1 MGRAVRLAAFS
12 SLSVLCALCGLAAE
26 YERPAAA
33 YPPDWTPAD
42 LADARERAV
51 GTSVEVYVSVGG
63 VEVSAPREF
72 RCRVGHREELP
83 LVLSRRGSMAKRIV
97 ITGAGPRG
105 VSLDPTDVKMG
116 TRKLAGRVTP
126 AVQTLL
132 LRDTYLMITVEVAE
146 ETASMP
152 VKLLA
157 EPTWPVF
164 GAHLPDADR
173 CAGASRDARRALQGA
188 ADMPAQS
195 LEPARGAESA
205 DRASLDALLAA
216 TRSRPPLLLP
226 LADWVAPETQAIRDA
241 VERRRGDVHAFS
253 VGSLPALAGDTQ
265 DAAAAG
271 RAVLQVAAGL
281 SRAATELDLAAE
293 ILSPTF
299 PRTAADEG
307 TFEGRLLRW
316 LLGNGIGEH
325 VSSVSFDLG
334 AAPVPGVGEP
344 ESWRELD
351 RSADISALSRLVAD
365 APGEPGIW
373 CGAYGV
379 VAGGEPV
386 PAALAAVRRQVALA
400 FQGVRG
406 AAYSPLAFP
415 GLRPAGPDEPVPL
428 CTASEGGQPAI
439 AAALG
444 EALTELAGVRPV
456 HGADDSPPCST
467 RLGSEITFL
476 PFLRGSE
483 GIVWVW
489 SNAAAPSRLR
499 LILRQEPLG
508 RRELTLRPKQP
519 FIQRDADPLFVAQ
532 RRPRDR
538 SHYVEFTLAPLEIK
552 AFTFPIFPPLP
563 AWLATVAAR

>member
-1 MGRAVRLAAFS
+1 MRVATLLL
-12 SLSVLCALCGLAAE
+12 SLCVLGALCGLAAE
-26 YERPAAA
+26 YERPPAA
-33 YPPDWTPAD
+33 YPPDWAPAD
-42 LADARERAV
+42 LADARERVV
-51 GTSVEVYVSVGG
+51 GTSVEVHVSVSG
-63 VEVSAPREF
+63 VDVSAPREF
-72 RCRVGHREELP
+72 RCRVGYREELP
-83 LVLSRRGSMAKRIV
+83 LVLSRRGSLAKRIV

-116 TRKLAGRVTP
+116 AKKLVGRVTP

-132 LRDTYLMITVEVAE
+132 LRDTHLMITVQVGK
-146 ETASMP
+146 ETRSMP

-157 EPTWPVF
+157 EPMWPVF

-173 CAGASRDARRALQGA
+173 YAGASPEARRALEAA
-188 ADMPAQS
+188 ADVPAQFI
-195 LEPARGAESA
+195 EPAPGAEGG
-205 DRASLDALLAA
+205 DRALLDALLAA
-216 TRSRPPLLLP
+216 TPSRPPLLLP
-226 LADWVAPETQAIRDA
+226 LAGWVAPEAQAIRDA
-241 VERRRGDVHAFS
+241 VRRRRGDVHAFS
-253 VGSLPALAGDTQ
+253 VGSLAVLAGDTQ
-265 DAAAAG
+265 DAAPAG
-271 RAVLQVAAGL
+271 RNVLQAAAGL

-299 PRTAADEG
+299 PRTAADEA
-307 TFEGRLLRW
+307 TFAGKLLRW
-316 LLGNGIGEH
+316 LLQNGMGEH
-325 VSSVSFDLG
+325 VSRVSFDLG
-334 AAPVPGVGEP
+334 AAPVPGEGEP

-351 RSADISALSRLVAD
+351 RSADISALSRLVAE

-373 CGAYGV
+373 CGAHGV
-379 VAGGEPV
+379 VGSGDPV
-386 PAALAAVRRQVALA
+386 LDALAAVRRQVALA

-428 CTASEGGQPAI
+428 CTGSGDAQPAI

-456 HGADDSPPCST
+456 HGADDSPPCSS

-476 PFLRGSE
+476 PFLRANE

-489 SNAAAPSRLR
+489 SNAAAPRRLR

-508 RRELTLRPKQP
+508 KRELTFRPKQP

-538 SHYVEFTLAPLEIK
+538 SYYVEFTLAPLEIK